1 MSTNHPNNFQPVTGT
16 NKSEAIRLQIEAAI
30 LDNIFLPGDRL
41 PSERELQDV
50 FKTSRG
56 SVREALGALKQ
67 KGLLEARKGARGGYY
82 IREMDINDTID
93 QLAVMIKQQQMPLAK
108 LLEFQYAMDQAVL
121 AAAVTNGEASDIDRL
136 DALADELVLLCRAE
150 NPDYEQISAMD
161 KNLNL
166 LMVKMT
172 KNPFFEWMMR
182 SVQLTFRSYEFVV
195 YQTPSV
201 RNAIALNWK
210 NVALAVR
217 ERDFQRATRL
227 YGHWYV
233 LLEQCLRKQFGD
245 TVFQHKEAQS
255 CASDAKNKIRNT
267 SCVSNIR
274 SS

>member
-1 MSTNHPNNFQPVTGT
+1 MNTNHLINFTPVTGT
-16 NKSEAIRLQIEAAI
+16 KKAEAIRLQIEAAI
-30 LDNIFLPGDRL
+30 QDNIFMPGDRL
-41 PSERELQDV
+41 PSERELQDA

-67 KGLLEARKGARGGYY
+67 KRLLEARKGARGGYY
-82 IREMDINDTID
+82 IREIDINDTID
-93 QLAVMIKQQQMPLAK
+93 QLAVMIKHQQMPLAK

-121 AAAVTNGEASDIDRL
+121 AAAVTNGKPSDIDQL
-136 DALADELVLLCRAE
+136 DALADELVLLCGAQD
-150 NPDYEQISAMD
+150 PDYKQISAFD
-161 KNLNL
+161 KKLNL

-210 NVALAVR
+210 NVAKAVR
-217 ERDFQRATRL
+217 NRDFQRAIRL

-245 TVFQHKEAQS
+245 TVFEDTPVPSKSADSQK
-255 CASDAKNKIRNT
+255 
-267 SCVSNIR
+267 
-274 SS
+274 

>member
-1 MSTNHPNNFQPVTGT
+1 MHTNHPINFQPVTGT
-16 NKSEAIRLQIEAAI
+16 NKSQAIRLQIEAAI
-30 LDNIFLPGDRL
+30 LDNVFLPGDRL
-41 PSERELQDV
+41 PSERELQDA

-82 IREMDINDTID
+82 VREADINDTID
-93 QLAVMIKQQQMPLAK
+93 QLAVMIKHQQMPLAK

-121 AAAVTNGEASDIDRL
+121 AAAVTNGRPDDIDGL

-150 NPDYEQISAMD
+150 NPDYEQISAID
-161 KNLNL
+161 KKLNL

-172 KNPFFEWMMR
+172 ENPFFEWMMR

-217 ERDFQRATRL
+217 ARDFQRATRL

-233 LLEQCLRKQFGD
+233 LLEQCLGKQFGD
-245 TVFQHKEAQS
+245 TMCRHKGARPCET
-255 CASDAKNKIRNT
+255 DTEK
-267 SCVSNIR
+267 
-274 SS
+274 

>member
-1 MSTNHPNNFQPVTGT
+1 M
-16 NKSEAIRLQIEAAI
+16 
-30 LDNIFLPGDRL
+30 PGDRL
-41 PSERELQDV
+41 PSERELQDA

-82 IREMDINDTID
+82 IREIDINDTID
-93 QLAVMIKQQQMPLAK
+93 QLAVMIKHQQMPLAK

-121 AAAVTNGEASDIDRL
+121 AAAVTNGKPSDIDQL
-136 DALADELVLLCRAE
+136 DALADELVLLCGAQD
-150 NPDYEQISAMD
+150 PDYEQISAFD
-161 KNLNL
+161 KKLNL

-210 NVALAVR
+210 NVAQAVR
-217 ERDFQRATRL
+217 NQDFQRATRL

-245 TVFQHKEAQS
+245 TVFEDTPVQP
-255 CASDAKNKIRNT
+255 NT
-267 SCVSNIR
+267 ADSEK
-274 SS
+274 

>member
-1 MSTNHPNNFQPVTGT
+1 MNTNHPINFKPVTGT
-16 NKSEAIRLQIEAAI
+16 NKSQAIRLQIEAAI
-30 LDNIFLPGDRL
+30 LDNVFLPGDRL
-41 PSERELQDV
+41 PSERELQDA

-93 QLAVMIKQQQMPLAK
+93 QLAVMIKHQQMPLAK

-121 AAAVTNGEASDIDRL
+121 AAAVTNGEPSDMDSL
-136 DALADELVLLCRAE
+136 DAMADELVLLCQAA
-150 NPDYEQISAMD
+150 NPDYKQISTID
-161 KNLNL
+161 KELNL

-195 YQTPSV
+195 YQTPTV

-210 NVALAVR
+210 NVALAAR

-245 TVFQHKEAQS
+245 TVFQHKETQP
-255 CASDAKNKIRNT
+255 CASDVKDKRKDASASAT
-267 SCVSNIR
+267 
-274 SS
+274 

>member
-1 MSTNHPNNFQPVTGT
+1 MNTDHLINFTPVMGT
-16 NKSEAIRLQIEAAI
+16 KKAEAIRLQIEAAI
-30 LDNIFLPGDRL
+30 QDNLFMPGDRL
-41 PSERELQDV
+41 PSERELQDA

-82 IREMDINDTID
+82 IREIDINDTID
-93 QLAVMIKQQQMPLAK
+93 QLAVMIKHQQMPLAK

-121 AAAVTNGEASDIDRL
+121 AAALTNGKPSDIDQL
-136 DALADELVLLCRAE
+136 DTLADELVLLCGAPD
-150 NPDYEQISAMD
+150 PDYEQISALD
-161 KNLNL
+161 KKLNL

-210 NVALAVR
+210 NVAKAVR
-217 ERDFQRATRL
+217 NRDFQRSTRL

-245 TVFQHKEAQS
+245 TVFEETPVPPKSADPE
-255 CASDAKNKIRNT
+255 K
-267 SCVSNIR
+267 
-274 SS
+274 

>member
-1 MSTNHPNNFQPVTGT
+1 MNTNHLINFTPVTGT
-16 NKSEAIRLQIEAAI
+16 KKAEAIRLQIEAAI
-30 LDNIFLPGDRL
+30 QDNVFMPGDRL
-41 PSERELQDV
+41 PSERELQDA

-82 IREMDINDTID
+82 IREIDINDTID
-93 QLAVMIKQQQMPLAK
+93 QLAVMIKHQQMPLAK

-121 AAAVTNGEASDIDRL
+121 AAAVTNGKPSDIDQL
-136 DALADELVLLCRAE
+136 DALADELVVLCGSQD
-150 NPDYEQISAMD
+150 PDYKQISAFD
-161 KNLNL
+161 KKLNL

-210 NVALAVR
+210 NVAKAVR
-217 ERDFQRATRL
+217 NRDFQRATRL

-245 TVFQHKEAQS
+245 TVFEDTPVPSKSADAQ
-255 CASDAKNKIRNT
+255 K
-267 SCVSNIR
+267 
-274 SS
+274 

>member
-1 MSTNHPNNFQPVTGT
+1 
-16 NKSEAIRLQIEAAI
+16 
-30 LDNIFLPGDRL
+30 
-41 PSERELQDV
+41 
-50 FKTSRG
+50 
-56 SVREALGALKQ
+56 
-67 KGLLEARKGARGGYY
+67 
-82 IREMDINDTID
+82 
-93 QLAVMIKQQQMPLAK
+93 MIKHQQMPLAK

-121 AAAVTNGEASDIDRL
+121 AAAVTNGETSDIDRL
-136 DALADELVLLCRAE
+136 DALADDLVLLCQTP
-150 NPDYEQISAMD
+150 NPDYEQISALD

-172 KNPFFEWMMR
+172 ENPFFEWMMR

-201 RNAIALNWK
+201 RNAIAQNWK

-245 TVFQHKEAQS
+245 TVFRQKAAQP
-255 CASDAKNKIRNT
+255 CTSDSQN
-267 SCVSNIR
+267 
-274 SS
+274 